1 VLVDSTRLETY
12 LEIYDNLY
20 EGVNMSFSVYLLY
33 NMVVL
38 YFHVFLWIFL
48 VLDVDQD

>member
-1 VLVDSTRLETY
+1 VVVEVKRLETY
-12 LEIYDNLY
+12 CESYDNSC
-20 EGVNMSFSVYLLY
+20 EGVNMSFSVCLLC
-33 NMVVL
+33 NMVVM

>member
-1 VLVDSTRLETY
+1 VVGKSTRLETY
-12 LEIYDNLY
+12 CESYDNSC
-20 EGVNMSFSVYLLY
+20 EGVNMSFSVCLLY

-38 YFHVFLWIFL
+38 YFHVFSLDFL